1 MDSTATRSSR
11 PGNALESSVVESS
24 ADALDA
30 AVRRIAELAGEEIA
44 TAAAAIGDPGVDFPE
59 CAEGQLPLQLLWVAQ
74 ASADGEPDRRASGRD
89 LTLRRRLVER
99 LRTLLIE
106 RWSEAPVDED
116 RMLDALRRLER
127 AQRACTPVTDQAL
140 SAELAGRGGF
150 DLVVEI
156 AHDMRSPLTSIQFLA
171 EVLHAGHSGGL
182 NDVQR
187 RQVGIIYSAA
197 LGLAGMAN
205 DLMEMASGRNPYLA
219 QQLAPFSISDVLH
232 GVRDVVQPMAE
243 EKGIELRVAC
253 ASTGSRLGFPLA
265 LNRVL
270 LNLTTN
276 ALKFTHSGSVEI
288 TSRTTDEG
296 LDEFAVRDTG
306 AGITEEALES
316 LFQPFRRVANRDSG
330 YRFSGTGLG
339 LSICRQLVEG
349 MGGTLQIETS
359 PGTGTRFWFELR
371 LPHAGPH

>member
-11 PGNALESSVVESS
+11 PGNPLESSVVEST
-24 ADALDA
+24 DALDA
-30 AVRRIAELAGEEIA
+30 AVQRIAELVGDEIA
-44 TAAAAIGDPGVDFPE
+44 AAAAAIGDPGVDFPE
-59 CAEGQLPLQLLWVAQ
+59 CPDEELPQQLLWIAHACV
-74 ASADGEPDRRASGRD
+74 DGEPDPHASGRD

-99 LRTLLIE
+99 LRTLLVE
-106 RWSEAPVDED
+106 RWNATPVESDQ
-116 RMLDALRRLER
+116 MLEALRRLER
-127 AQRACTPVTDQAL
+127 AQQACVPITAQAL

-171 EVLHAGHSGGL
+171 EVLHAGHSGAL

-219 QQLAPFSISDVLH
+219 QQLAPFSVCDVLH

-243 EKGIELRVAC
+243 EKGIELKVAC
-253 ASTGSRLGFPLA
+253 ESAGSRLGFPLA

-288 TSRTTDEG
+288 ASRTTDEG

-306 AGITEEALES
+306 AGIPEEALES
-316 LFQPFRRVANRDSG
+316 LFHPFRRVANRDSG

-349 MGGTLQIETS
+349 MGSTLQIETA
-359 PGTGTRFWFELR
+359 PGEGTRFWFELR